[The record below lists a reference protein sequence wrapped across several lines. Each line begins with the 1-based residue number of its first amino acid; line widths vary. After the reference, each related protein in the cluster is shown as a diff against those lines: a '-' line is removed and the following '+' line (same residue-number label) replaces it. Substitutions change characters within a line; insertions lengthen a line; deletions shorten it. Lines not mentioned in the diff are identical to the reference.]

1 MFLNPIDIFWEV
13 NKFNHYI
20 MKKTG
25 VSFSIVDDDFTY
37 YDISKETYQQ
47 VSEYFKPLK
56 DILVQRAYAY
66 EKCSI

>member
-13 NKFNHYI
+13 NKFNHFI
-20 MKKTG
+20 MKKKTG
-25 VSFSIVDDDFTY
+25 VSFSIVVDDFTY

-56 DILVQRAYAY
+56 DIL
-66 EKCSI
+66 I